1 MRKSRKTIGCVLLL
15 SIVFSLG
22 LEFFSLKLINNSNES
37 INEKQINNSA
47 QESYIRQWIEN
58 PYFTSTDNWTSS
70 KGLLGDPDDLEA
82 SIDISEEQANFQV
95 IGEKRT
101 KTIDDPINIA
111 NSGNWEKFNKTEPAI
126 NPDTCIIDNNGF
138 YVSHSWHD
146 ATADQFASVYWKYN
160 VNMDVD
166 MSEYEITSA
175 SLIAIMNAT
184 VDDNVDTPT
193 DTTTETNNGEQNINQ
208 PGIYDHAFFY
218 VEIAD
223 LNVVNTYKIAYNQTN
238 DLGRNSPPLLN
249 YNDKQ
254 IEPYGDEQ
262 DLIYYLSKIFENDPG
277 HDNFTI
283 IVGIEINCEDD
294 YTGQDYDDW
303 TTLRIKSI
311 NLTFTYEKKIDKLST
326 ISWNQDA
333 DKPNDISNDTVVVN
347 EALLGFKYKINE
359 TWPYSSPNS
368 EIRININNNKH
379 SETIKLSS
387 ATTTYQDAKSGGF
400 DMTYLIDEDKNIN
413 LSIQVYIADDFKLN
427 RTIEISID
435 DVYLNISYTIIFPDY
450 QTNLQ
455 LFLNGEDKTLSP
467 SITIPIGQNLT
478 ITVKYTNQTGD
489 HISGAEI
496 QLTGVGIIKD
506 LKELGNNYSVSINTT
521 QELSIGTNYL
531 NIEATKTNFQ
541 TKLINPTII
550 VRKIYTEVITVSGEP
565 TIDIDV
571 GEDVQLEIMLNDT
584 DNDELIRGAII
595 TYTWDLDAVPRVLT
609 ENNGIY
615 EGEIENPPEGLY
627 TIRISV
633 YAGDNYEFEDFE
645 ITLNVEAYVPSPQP
659 DLGWVIY
666 ILIGAILGLVIIF
679 TLYQTHFKYPPMV
692 RKIRKLKKKVQKT
705 KKTKPILVKQR
716 EEIVK
721 ESIQSQTQFLH
732 IDILQ
737 TGVFKQNDKLYLK
750 KEEES

>member
-1 MRKSRKTIGCVLLL
+1 MRKSIKTIGCVLLL

-58 PYFTSTDNWTSS
+58 PYFTSTDNWTPS

-82 SIDISEEQANFQV
+82 SIDIFEEQANFQV

-101 KTIDDPINIA
+101 KTIDDPINIT

-238 DLGRNSPPLLN
+238 DLGRNSPPLLI

-359 TWPYSSPNS
+359 NWPYSSPNS

-400 DMTYLIDEDKNIN
+400 DVTYLIDEDKNIN

-506 LKELGNNYSVSINTT
+506 LKELGNNYSISINTT

-679 TLYQTHFKYPPMV
+679 TLYQTYFKYPPMV

-732 IDILQ
+732 IDLLQ

>member
-1 MRKSRKTIGCVLLL
+1 MRKNRKKIGYLLL
-15 SIVFSLG
+15 LCIIFSLS
-22 LEFFSLKLINNSNES
+22 LEFFSLKLISNSNKS
-37 INEKQINNSA
+37 INQNQINTSA
-47 QESYIRQWIEN
+47 QESYIKQWLEN
-58 PYFTSTDNWTSS
+58 PHFTSTDNWTSS
-70 KGLLGDPDDLEA
+70 KGLLGDPNDLEA
-82 SIDISEEQANFQV
+82 NIDISEEQANFEV
-95 IGEKRT
+95 IGERRT
-101 KTIDDPINIA
+101 KIIDDPINIA

-126 NPDTCIIDNNGF
+126 NPDTCTIDNNGF

-160 VNMDVD
+160 VSMDVD

-175 SLIAIMNAT
+175 SLNAIMYAT

-208 PGIYDHAFFY
+208 PGIYDHAFFS

-238 DLGRNSPPLLN
+238 DLGRNSPPLLT

-303 TTLRIKSI
+303 TTLRIKSL
-311 NLTFTYEKKIDKLST
+311 NLTFTYEKKINKLST
-326 ISWNQDA
+326 ISWNQNGA
-333 DKPNDISNDTVVVN
+333 KPNDICDVNETIIVN
-347 EALLGFKYKINE
+347 EALLSFKYKVNE
-359 TWPYSSPNS
+359 TWLTESPNS
-368 EIRININNNKH
+368 EIRININDNTH

-387 ATTTYQDAKSGGF
+387 ATTSLEDAKPEGF
-400 DMTYLIDEDKNIN
+400 DVTYLIDKNKNIN
-413 LSIQVYIADDFKLN
+413 LSIQLYIADDFKLN

-455 LFLNGEDKTLSP
+455 LFLNGEDKTL
-467 SITIPIGQNLT
+467 ITIPIGQNLT

-633 YAGDNYEFEDFE
+633 YADDNYEFEDFE

-666 ILIGAILGLVIIF
+666 ILIGAILGLVLIF

-721 ESIQSQTQFLH
+721 ESVQSQTQFLH
-732 IDILQ
+732 IDLLQ

-750 KEEES
+750 KEGEL